1 MNESNKA
8 TKCLTAFFRIVIAV
22 FMLFLMG
29 VLSMASVIGT
39 TGMENIKEGQGRDT
53 VVQQIRENIES
64 VIFYNDNILA
74 NLIWLVVGFAV
85 VYLIMPLLKKI
96 PLWAELVIIAVWT
109 IVLGFWWVQ
118 TSQVAPSEDSWIVS
132 KTAID
137 FSKGDFSKI
146 TSDDRYFRNFPF
158 QLGFVLFEELL
169 IRAAG
174 MFGEVENLIFI
185 QEISVVLLAS
195 SYVALLLMINRI
207 FEDKRIRHTAFV
219 LLLFCI
225 QPIISCTF
233 LYGIVPGMAFAIW
246 AVYLEICFIQ
256 SEKWTAKIIFG
267 VLSALCITLSVVIK
281 TNNLIVL
288 VAMVILALVTAF
300 RSRKSLFNLIL
311 SVVCVILCTTTP
323 DAVASMYEKRAD
335 TVLGDSVP
343 MISWFAMGMQEA
355 SNAPGWYNGGA
366 TLGNLDSAGL
376 NEKKAA
382 EQSKGEI
389 KKRIGDF
396 ANDPQY
402 RNDFFYR
409 KYTSV
414 WNETS
419 YQSIWNNTVR
429 WQYKDKTGIAKWVC
443 GDGEKSTKRF
453 MDIFAQLIFILCFC
467 GILYCM
473 KKKNTY
479 AMIMPLI
486 VLGGMLY
493 HLLAEA
499 KSQYALPYF
508 VWLTVFASCGFI
520 FVYDKVKPCINGRFR
535 KNKAVSENTENE
547 VITEDSENI
556 EDEMIS
562 ENMVD
567 ETVPVNAKYE
577 E

>member
-8 TKCLTAFFRIVIAV
+8 TKCFTALFRIVIAA
-22 FMLFLMG
+22 FMLFLLG

-53 VVQQIRENIES
+53 VVQQVRESIES

-74 NLIWLVVGFAV
+74 NLIWLAVGFTIL
-85 VYLIMPLLKKI
+85 YLIMPLLKKI
-96 PLWAELVIIAVWT
+96 PFWAELVIIAVWT
-109 IVLGFWWVQ
+109 IVLGFWWVR

-132 KTAID
+132 STAINFSKDD
-137 FSKGDFSKI
+137 FSELADGN
-146 TSDDRYFRNFPF
+146 RYFRNFPF
-158 QLGFVLFEELL
+158 QLGFVLFEEIL
-169 IRAAG
+169 IRVAG

-185 QEISVVLLAS
+185 QEISVILLAS

-207 FEDKRIRHTAFV
+207 FEDKRIRHTAFF

-233 LYGIVPGMAFAIW
+233 LYGIVPGLVFAVW

-256 SEKWTAKIIFG
+256 SEKWTIKIIFG
-267 VLSALCITLSVVIK
+267 ILSALCITLSVVIK

-288 VAMVILALVTAF
+288 VAMVALALVTAF
-300 RSRKSLFNLIL
+300 RSRKNLLNLIL
-311 SVVCVILCTTTP
+311 SVVCVMLCIITP
-323 DAVASMYEKRAD
+323 DAIASMYEKRAD
-335 TVLGDSVP
+335 AVLGDSVP

-355 SNAPGWYNGGA
+355 ANAPGWYNGGA

-376 NEKKAA
+376 NEEKAA

-402 RNDFFYR
+402 RNDFFYK
-409 KYTSV
+409 KYISV

-419 YQSIWNNTVR
+419 YQSLWNNTVR

-443 GDGEKSTKRF
+443 SDGEKSTKRY

-467 GILYCM
+467 GILYCI
-473 KKKNTY
+473 KNKNTY

-520 FVYDKVKPCINGRFR
+520 FIYDKTKTYIDERFR
-535 KNKAVSENTENE
+535 KSKVVSDNTENE
-547 VITEDSENI
+547 MIPENTE
-556 EDEMIS
+556 
-562 ENMVD
+562 D
-567 ETVPVNAKYE
+567 ETVTVNAEYE